1 MARRPLFEQ
10 SAFSD
15 AVSDNATIIARERF
29 KSLMLR
35 AWIASGLFFMAL
47 PGTLLGFSN
56 LMAISVHHGLGS
68 LPAAW
73 MEGHGHAQMFGW
85 IGSFILG
92 IGFYSQPAHGRS
104 VFHLSLSCYALWT
117 TGVWMRWFANIY
129 GWHWRTLLPVSAGFE
144 LVAVILFLFAASYH
158 KLPESGHGNKTKAP
172 MELWMV
178 SVLIGTAG
186 LASAVIFN
194 FVECVRLG
202 LQGGLR
208 SFPHSLDQ
216 KYLVLLGWGFVV
228 PVVWGFSARWLP
240 AFLTISKPDLRLF
253 RLALALDVA
262 GVLFGVAGLP
272 KPAAILFATSAVAIG
287 LALRFAERPHGRAKT
302 QGIHPSFSTFAR
314 LPYVWLITAALMS
327 VWAAFADVHGG
338 IWGASR
344 HALTVGFAATMV
356 FAVGPR
362 ILPHFAGI
370 QNIFSKRLML
380 LSLLCLQAGCLL
392 RVSSEPLAYEGLV
405 SFAWKVLPVSGML
418 ELSGVLI
425 FATNLAL
432 TFLAGRSAFVLNSP
446 SQQTAASLHQEQ
458 HTRVSGA
465 RTGCINGVLKG
476 HGFSRAARGA

>member
-1 MARRPLFEQ
+1 MATLLLFEQ
-10 SAFSD
+10 SVTSA
-15 AVSDNATIIARERF
+15 AVGENTEIITRERQ

-35 AWIASGLFFMAL
+35 AWILSGLFFMAL

-56 LMAISVHHGLGS
+56 LMAISAHHGLGT

-92 IGFYSQPAHGRS
+92 IGFYSQPAHGR
-104 VFHLSLSCYALWT
+104 VVTRLPPFCHILWT
-117 TGVWMRWFANIY
+117 SGVAMRWFANIY
-129 GWHWRTLLPVSAGFE
+129 GWRWRTLLPVSAGFE
-144 LVAVILFLFAASYH
+144 LVAVILFLYAATHH
-158 KLPESGHGNKTKAP
+158 KRSESVQGNKTKNP
-172 MELWMV
+172 MEVWMV

-194 FVECVRLG
+194 FVECVQLG

-208 SFPHSLDQ
+208 SFPHLLDQ

-240 AFLTISKPDLRLF
+240 AFLAMSKPDVRLF
-253 RLALALDVA
+253 RLALCLDVA
-262 GVLFGVAGLP
+262 GVLFGIAGLP
-272 KPAAILFATSAVAIG
+272 KPATTLFAFSAVAIG

-302 QGIHPSFSTFAR
+302 QGVHPSFPTFAR
-314 LPYVWLITAALMS
+314 LPYLWLIVAALMS
-327 VWAAFADVHGG
+327 VWAAFADLHGG

-356 FAVGPR
+356 FAIGPR

-370 QNIFSKRLML
+370 QNVFSKRLMF
-380 LSLLCLQAGCLL
+380 LSLFCLQIGCLL

-418 ELSGVLI
+418 ELAGVLI
-425 FATNLAL
+425 FATNLAH
-432 TFLAGRSAFVLNSP
+432 TFLVGRSAFALNIP
-446 SQQTAASLHQEQ
+446 S
-458 HTRVSGA
+458 R
-465 RTGCINGVLKG
+465 
-476 HGFSRAARGA
+476 RAAV

>member
-1 MARRPLFEQ
+1 MATLPLFDQ
-10 SAFSD
+10 TVSSA
-15 AVSDNATIIARERF
+15 AVREAAGVIATERQ

-35 AWIASGLFFMAL
+35 AWIGSGLFFMAL

-56 LMAISVHHGLGS
+56 LMAISVHHGLGT

-104 VFHLSLSCYALWT
+104 VVRLPLFCYSLWT
-117 TGVWMRWFANIY
+117 AGVAMRWFANIY
-129 GWHWRTLLPVSAGFE
+129 GWHWRALLPVSAGFE
-144 LVAVILFLFAASYH
+144 LIAVILFLYAASHH
-158 KLPESGHGNKTKAP
+158 KLPESSDGKKSRTP

-178 SVLIGTAG
+178 SVLLGTVG

-194 FVECVRLG
+194 FVECVHLG

-208 SFPHSLDQ
+208 SFPHALDQ

-240 AFLTISKPDLRLF
+240 GFLAISKPNVKLF
-253 RLALALDVA
+253 RVALCLDVA

-272 KPAAILFATSAVAIG
+272 KSATVLFALSTVAIG
-287 LALRFAERPHGRAKT
+287 MALRFTERSHGRAIT
-302 QGIHPSFSTFAR
+302 RGIHPSFPIFAR
-314 LPYVWLITAALMS
+314 LPFAWLVVAAFMS

-356 FAVGPR
+356 FAIGPR

-370 QNIFSKRLML
+370 QKIFSKRLML

-392 RVSSEPLAYEGLV
+392 RVSSEPVAYEGIV
-405 SFAWKVLPVSGML
+405 SFAWKVLPVSGMF
-418 ELSGVLI
+418 ELCAVLG
-425 FATNLAL
+425 FAANLAL
-432 TFLAGRSAFVLNSP
+432 TFLAGRSAFASSLRPERN
-446 SQQTAASLHQEQ
+446 AA
-458 HTRVSGA
+458 
-465 RTGCINGVLKG
+465 
-476 HGFSRAARGA
+476 